1 MALRAMFFSS
11 WMGRRLLGLGLGS
24 ALGEGSVKHRSN
36 FRSDIARPGWVVIL
50 SYIMELV
57 NAAADAPCEA
67 ASAEAPAA
75 DQECVSATSDMSSRS
90 YRLGVLASAEQ
101 ARRIRLRAEALQE
114 LQKMDGAEF
123 AASLSDGWRL
133 RPGTHD
139 GWLTKQSRKGFF
151 GSCTARRFFVLVV
164 MDLAELCAKARRGNG
179 ACNGIVL
186 FHADSESTVDESAR
200 KPTLLDES
208 YGVQRHTSLDVP
220 SRSFYAFSV
229 REEKSSGHIMLGA
242 PTPLLAAAWVWEIH
256 EAMMSCATAGANSS
270 QFRDSSPREMS
281 PPKQAP
287 APQSSPAS
295 RPAPITMP
303 REGDVGACSA
313 GGVPTRREYDLSA
326 LLDLHSPAAS
336 STSVGSAEVDDSCA
350 WGHANAAGFSGSNH
364 GPKVAPS
371 RKIATAQEWSATNA
385 TNRSGAAT
393 TEASSACGEPV
404 PVFDAP
410 AGRAQIALRR
420 RREALTSAFAQK
432 QILESA

>member
-1 MALRAMFFSS
+1 
-11 WMGRRLLGLGLGS
+11 
-24 ALGEGSVKHRSN
+24 
-36 FRSDIARPGWVVIL
+36 
-50 SYIMELV
+50 MELV

-101 ARRIRLRAEALQE
+101 ARRIRLRAEAFQE

-123 AASLSDGWRL
+123 APSLSDGWRL

-139 GWLTKQSRKGFF
+139 GWLTKQSRKGVF
-151 GSCTARRFFVLVV
+151 GSRTARRFFVLVV

-179 ACNGIVL
+179 PCNGIVL

-242 PTPLLAAAWVWEIH
+242 PTPLLAAAWVWKIH

-281 PPKQAP
+281 PPKQEP

-295 RPAPITMP
+295 PPPPTNLP
-303 REGDVGACSA
+303 LEGDGGACPAA
-313 GGVPTRREYDLSA
+313 GIQTRQEFNNSNTRREYDLSA
-326 LLDLHSPAAS
+326 LLDLHSRVAS
-336 STSVGSAEVDDSCA
+336 TVNVDQVDDSRA

-393 TEASSACGEPV
+393 AEASSACGEPV

-432 QILESA
+432 QILEST